1 METKQ
6 SVFFTRSLTAAGFV
20 AVMMGAV
27 LFHVFSFGLLF
38 LAVVL
43 LSLLEYERVLKTRLH
58 AYQQILIAV
67 LGGLIFC
74 LHFSHAFLFPVPH
87 LQELVYCLLLLPFV
101 PELFQREK
109 ASILSAA
116 LASVGLLYIAVPF
129 GLICLMSGHDAHP
142 DTYRPHLFLGMLFS
156 VWINDTFAYLTGSLI
171 GKTPLAPHLSP
182 KKTIEGTLGGIAF
195 AVVAAFTYPY
205 FLDTMSALQWMI
217 LAALTALAGT
227 IGDLVESLFKRN
239 LGIKDSGKLL
249 PGHGGLLDR
258 FDSLM
263 YATPF
268 VYAFLK
274 IAEIL

>member
-1 METKQ
+1 VETKR
-6 SVFFTRSLTAAGFV
+6 SVFVTRTVTAAGFV
-20 AVMMGAV
+20 AVMMGCV
-27 LFHVFSFGLLF
+27 SFHVYTFGMLLF
-38 LAVVL
+38 AVVIF
-43 LSLLEYERVLKTRLH
+43 SMLEYYRVLQPRIQ
-58 AYQQILIAV
+58 AYQQVLITV
-67 LGGLIFC
+67 LGGLLFF

-87 LQELVYCLLLLPFV
+87 LQELVYCMLLLPFV
-101 PELFQREK
+101 PELFQGEK
-109 ASILSAA
+109 ASMLSAA
-116 LASVGLLYIAVPF
+116 LASMGILYIALPF
-129 GLICLMSGHDAHP
+129 GLMCLMSGHDAHP
-142 DTYRPHLFLGMLFS
+142 ETYRPDLFLGMLFS

-182 KKTIEGTLGGIAF
+182 KKTIEGTLGGIAAAM
-195 AVVAAFTYPY
+195 AVGFVYPY
-205 FLDTMSALQWMI
+205 FLGGMTSLQWMG

-239 LGIKDSGKLL
+239 LGIKDSGTLL

-263 YATPF
+263 YAAPF